1 VFEINTDFRGQ
12 RDRSFASNRIST
24 AKYTCLSFLPVNLF
38 EQFTKMANF
47 YFLLLTLMELIKPI
61 SDANGV
67 PVMAMPLSFVVG
79 VSMIKDIFEDR
90 KRHKSDNEENLRSSN
105 GIPRGQKQLE
115 TVKSQDIKVGSI
127 IKVQENESFPCDML
141 LLNSAIPK
149 GICYVETKN
158 LDGETNLKHK

>member
-1 VFEINTDFRGQ
+1 MHEAPQDETQRVFEINVDFRGM
-12 RDRSFASNRIST
+12 RDRSFHGNRIST

-61 SDANGV
+61 SDSGGV

-90 KRHKSDNEENLRSSN
+90 KRHKSDKEENLRRSN
-105 GIPRGQKQLE
+105 GIPRG
-115 TVKSQDIKVGSI
+115 
-127 IKVQENESFPCDML
+127 
-141 LLNSAIPK
+141 
-149 GICYVETKN
+149 
-158 LDGETNLKHK
+158 